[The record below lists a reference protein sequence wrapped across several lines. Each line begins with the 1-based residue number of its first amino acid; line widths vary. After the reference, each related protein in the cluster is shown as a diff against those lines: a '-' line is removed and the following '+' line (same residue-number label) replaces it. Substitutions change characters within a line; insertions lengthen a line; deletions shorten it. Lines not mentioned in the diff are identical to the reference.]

1 MSAVHEIEDD
11 VWELN
16 GFRSTR
22 HAEVRCNQRGIRR
35 DDLKALLS
43 AGGGEGSCIVLTASD
58 IAAEIAEHKHQIA
71 SLQRLHGKM
80 AVVAGGRLVTV
91 YAETRSGR
99 QARKHRS

>member
-1 MSAVHEIEDD
+1 MSAVQEFEDD
-11 VWELN
+11 VWDLN

-35 DDLKALLS
+35 DDLKALLL
-43 AGGGEGSCIVLTASD
+43 AGGGEGSRMFLSAAD

-80 AVVAGGRLVTV
+80 AVVAGGRVVTV
-91 YAETRSGR
+91 YAETKSGGR
-99 QARKHRS
+99 ARKHRR